1 MTQSTTFNT
10 PNYLGIL
17 HLLKPA
23 EAPFYSMIGAKAATA
38 SKDFEWTLGDR
49 TRGGSQANVALE
61 GATVTPSGGTRSA
74 GSNVCQIV
82 QEGYEITYTKM
93 AATGNHDGLNILG
106 DASVMDEKSYQAMLK
121 LAKIKE
127 DLEWS
132 FLHGAYAKPAD
143 NATPRKTRGVLTAA
157 TTNVVNAGTTITLT
171 SAEADDETFTAN
183 AAHGLA
189 VNDEI
194 ELTAVT
200 GGTGLTAGT
209 TYFVKTVPSSTT
221 FTVAAT
227 IGGATVAFSTDV
239 SAGTFVKKG
248 ALTTARFNKLL
259 RTMVGN
265 GAPMDDLVVV
275 VNSFN
280 KQKITNLYGYAPADR
295 SVGGLAID
303 TIETDFARLGVVYD
317 RFVDADT
324 LGVINTGV
332 CRPRVLPI
340 PGKGFLF
347 EEQMGKTASADS
359 YQIYGEIG
367 LEYGPEDWH
376 GQINNLTTDEVVA

>member
-49 TRGGSQANVALE
+49 TRGGSQADVALE
-61 GATVTPSGGTRSA
+61 GATKTASGGTRSA
-74 GSNVCQIV
+74 GSNVCQIHH
-82 QEGYEITYTKM
+82 ESYEITYTKM

-121 LAKIKE
+121 LAKLKE
-127 DLEWS
+127 DIEWS
-132 FLHGAYAKPAD
+132 FLHGVYAKPAD

-157 TTNVVNAGTTITLT
+157 TTNVVAAGTTITLT

-189 VNDEI
+189 VNDEV
-194 ELTAVT
+194 ELATVT

-221 FTVAAT
+221 FTVST
-227 IGGATVAFSTDV
+227 SIGGATTTFSTDV
-239 SAGTFVKKG
+239 SAGTFTKK
-248 ALTTARFNKLL
+248 APLNKARIDKLL
-259 RTMVGN
+259 RTMKGN
-265 GAPMDDLVVV
+265 GAPTDDLVIVA
-275 VNSFN
+275 NSFN
-280 KQKITNLYGYAPADR
+280 RQQISSIYGYAPADR
-295 SVGGLAID
+295 TVGGLAID
-303 TIETDFARLGVVYD
+303 TILTDFGRLGVVYD
-317 RFVDADT
+317 RFVDADVV
-324 LGVINTGV
+324 GFINTSV

-347 EEQMGKTASADS
+347 EEQLAKVGSSES

-376 GQINNLTTDEVVA
+376 GQITGLTTDEAA